1 MQNYFK
7 GNALPKDWDAN
18 KQVYHEKLKIPD
30 QRQIDAFQQYQ
41 IFVNYA
47 YQMDKLDSILE
58 IGSGLSTILLAMLA
72 HERKCNFYSVD
83 VNFDRVM
90 NSVRGTDLEGV
101 VKNNVNFMKGT
112 SITKDEFVEF
122 YKQDGITTFAK
133 ISISDISQHLDDFI
147 KVGADKRKLIEIGTM
162 LKSSLDAKT
171 LKDLFIYMDSFR
183 LRKDILNI
191 YSQTRS
197 FVDEYKFFERKDIGT
212 LGVIDALLEQVN
224 TFDLIFFD
232 SGEFSSNVEFQK
244 LKDYVRPGGLAVF
257 HDIYFP
263 KSYKNFLVCSAVKA
277 DSSWEVIYQ
286 DEDTPQG
293 LMMAVRR

>member
-1 MQNYFK
+1 MQEYFK
-7 GNALPKDWDAN
+7 ENMFPKDWDGN
-18 KQVYHEKLKIPD
+18 KNDYYEKLKIPD

-41 IFVNYA
+41 TFVNYA
-47 YQMDKLDSILE
+47 YQMDKLDNILE
-58 IGSGLSTILLAMLA
+58 IGSGLSTVLLAMLA
-72 HERKCNFYSVD
+72 CERKFNFYSVD

-90 NSVRGTDLEGV
+90 NSVGGTNLEDV

-122 YKQDGITTFAK
+122 YKQDDITTFAETL
-133 ISISDISQHLDDFI
+133 ISDIAQYLDDFI
-147 KVGADKRKLIEIGTM
+147 KVGADKRKLIEIGKM
-162 LKSSLDAKT
+162 LNSSFDAKT
-171 LKDLFIYMDSFR
+171 LKDLFIYKDSFR

-197 FVDEYKFFERKDIGT
+197 FVDEYEFFDRKDIGT
-212 LGVIDALLEQVN
+212 LGVIDSLLEQIN

-263 KSYKNFLVCSAVKA
+263 KSYKNFLVCSTVKA

-293 LMMAVRR
+293 LMMAVRK